1 MHIFYGFKFLQK
13 LVQYMKPPRKPEEDE
28 NDSGSDT
35 ESEEEEDED
44 TVNI

>member
-13 LVQYMKPPRKPEEDE
+13 LVQYMKPPRKPEDE